1 MQGIIVTI
9 YLGVPG
15 TGFGVSVVRDI
26 WDLRHKTEG
35 WLDRMV
41 GQTIYSHY
49 SRCKLQ
55 APKMGYDDVQTA
67 NVSTG
72 TKKYG
77 TDLGTAN
84 FRGWCLLGC
93 ARSLPSSSQLFGIS
107 FASSIDSCY
116 HTDTSIM
123 AAAKVAKGRRKS
135 GGKPGAKPASG
146 GAKKKP
152 EKTVTKKGRGKGK
165 TPEKKGKTPE
175 KKGKTPEKKGKK
187 PQQQKGG
194 GKGPKGRGKSKGKGG
209 KPTEKKKPLTAEELD
224 KSMDDYW
231 LSSKDKAVAAKKLD
245 DDMDAYW
252 AKKGE
257 AEEETKGDEDKKET

>member
-1 MQGIIVTI
+1 
-9 YLGVPG
+9 
-15 TGFGVSVVRDI
+15 
-26 WDLRHKTEG
+26 
-35 WLDRMV
+35 MV

-55 APKMGYDDVQTA
+55 APKWVTMTYRRPTYPRVQKSMVRT
-67 NVSTG
+67 VPG
-72 TKKYG
+72 TV
-77 TDLGTAN
+77 LGTAN

-135 GGKPGAKPASG
+135 GGKPSAKPASG

-194 GKGPKGRGKSKGKGG
+194 KGPKGRGKSKGKGG
-209 KPTEKKKPLTAEELD
+209 ELTE
-224 KSMDDYW
+224 
-231 LSSKDKAVAAKKLD
+231 
-245 DDMDAYW
+245 
-252 AKKGE
+252 
-257 AEEETKGDEDKKET
+257 